1 MRTPAP
7 SSHMSQ
13 PNVVPI
19 DAELAFLSIARAIKG
34 KFLRQQQ
41 SGKLSSCLDLACAN
55 PAIASPDFDQAI
67 DEMLAHRSVARQ
79 LQRASNELRP
89 PKICSP
95 FAEPSLD
102 LIEPAVPFGPEE
114 A

>member
-1 MRTPAP
+1 MRTPDP

-13 PNVVPI
+13 PKVVAI

-34 KFLRQQQ
+34 KFLRRQQN
-41 SGKLSSCLDLACAN
+41 GKLSSCLDLACAD
-55 PAIASPDFDQAI
+55 PAIPSPDFDQI

-95 FAEPSLD
+95 FEEPSLD
-102 LIEPAVPFGPEE
+102 LVEPAVPFGPEE